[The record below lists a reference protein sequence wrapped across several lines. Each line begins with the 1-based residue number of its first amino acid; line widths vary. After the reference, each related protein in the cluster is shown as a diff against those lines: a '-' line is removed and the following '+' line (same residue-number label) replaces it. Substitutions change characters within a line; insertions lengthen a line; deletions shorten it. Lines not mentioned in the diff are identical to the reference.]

1 MALGNTRKDGLGC
14 SLGRPGAELRW
25 LAWELCDCTHVPSN
39 PASPPRFLDPC
50 WSLCNHSHEVPDGEL
65 SPEFGD
71 TLGFT
76 RFSSVFILN
85 NLFPFGFSSF
95 LKLTQTEEM
104 LF

>member
-1 MALGNTRKDGLGC
+1 MALGKTGL
-14 SLGRPGAELRW
+14 AA
-25 LAWELCDCTHVPSN
+25 AWEGQERSSGGWHGSSVTAHMCHQTRPLHPGSST
-39 PASPPRFLDPC
+39 PAGLFAIT
-50 WSLCNHSHEVPDGEL
+50 EVPDGEL